1 MELIIL
7 DRHSLQVKD
16 HFFTD
21 RDFDIYL
28 DNVVQKNSTF
38 IASEEAI
45 NARVGDLLTTKQS
58 VIQYLGIIISIDIEK
73 KGIMKISTQEF
84 LNVFALETTLES
96 FSGNL
101 GEFLKLQLEKNFIS
115 CPDYYQ
121 RLPYLTVTN
130 TSTIISELTFDKN
143 KLVRISGLI
152 QHLSKNYNIKIKYNF
167 IYLRGRIIGIELII
181 SDNFKKM
188 TLKYHEG
195 FIGNLSIQKNS
206 SQSINKISF
215 IPKKDNVLYK
225 DVVEFFL
232 LQNNEITDDSNHELR
247 YEIVRVKSILYSDDD
262 YNQLNIKAEN
272 ELKGSMYD
280 HNISFDLTLDNQVI
294 IPMKDFDVGDYIA
307 FIHKDDIY
315 QTVVTSIRFSGTF
328 KVATITL
335 GEYRKMLTEK
345 ISLLATKVEENKSK
359 SETTLVVSENIDGGV
374 F

>member
-28 DNVVQKNSTF
+28 DNVVSKNSTF
-38 IASEEAI
+38 IASKEAI

-58 VIQYLGIIISIDIEK
+58 VIQYLGIIVSIDIEK

-121 RLPYLTVTN
+121 RLPYLTITN
-130 TSTIISELTFDKN
+130 TATTISELTFDKN
-143 KLVRISGLI
+143 KLVRIPGLI
-152 QHLSKNYNIKIKYNF
+152 QHLSKNYNIKTKYNF
-167 IYLRGRIIGIELII
+167 IYLRGRIVGIELII
-181 SDNFKKM
+181 SDNFKKKK
-188 TLKYHEG
+188 LKYHEG

-215 IPKKDNVLYK
+215 IPKEDNVLYK

-345 ISLLATKVEENKSK
+345 ISLLATKVEENNSK
-359 SETTLVVSENIDGGV
+359 SETTLVVSENIDGGE